1 MDCRI
6 LINNIKQFVKNNIY
20 TSFTKIFIIMNL
32 LISGELTA
40 PPSEVSAFRSLT
52 LYATVFKHLDCL
64 VEVPRE
70 EIDFYHRWLKD
81 KYAYDFVK
89 EIVYIGETS
98 GFRLQHSRIKKL
110 TYNNLN
116 DLIFVVSMIK

>member
-1 MDCRI
+1 
-6 LINNIKQFVKNNIY
+6 
-20 TSFTKIFIIMNL
+20 MNL

-52 LYATVFKHLDCL
+52 LYATVFKNLDCL
-64 VEVPRE
+64 VEVDRQ
-70 EIDFYHRWLKD
+70 EIDFYYKWLRD

-89 EIVYIGETS
+89 QMVYRGEEQ
-98 GFRLQHSRIKKL
+98 GFRLQYGNIKKL

>member
-1 MDCRI
+1 
-6 LINNIKQFVKNNIY
+6 
-20 TSFTKIFIIMNL
+20 MNL

-64 VEVPRE
+64 VEVQKD
-70 EIDFYHRWLKD
+70 EIDFYYKWLRD

-89 EIVYIGETS
+89 EIVYIGETT
-98 GFRLQHSRIKKL
+98 GFRLQHTRIKKL

-116 DLIFVVSMIK
+116 DFDYAFPYRTKKVTKLFMLNKVSL

>member
-1 MDCRI
+1 
-6 LINNIKQFVKNNIY
+6 
-20 TSFTKIFIIMNL
+20 MNL

-52 LYATVFKHLDCL
+52 LYATVFKQLDCL
-64 VEVPRE
+64 VEVQKE
-70 EIDFYHRWLKD
+70 EMDFYYKWLKD
-81 KYAYDFVK
+81 KYALDFVK
-89 EIVYIGETS
+89 QFVCVGETS
-98 GFRLQHSRIKKL
+98 GFRLQYSRIKKL